1 MFLNEIKFHN
11 PEFLI
16 HTFLCDN
23 DNNFS
28 YYKTVDEFNRD
39 IYNLKQVIEST
50 KFKQRLINKI
60 YESLIIMK
68 HPLSNKIKNELMK

>member
-16 HTFLCDN
+16 NTFLCDN

-28 YYKTVDEFNRD
+28 YYKTVEEFNRD
-39 IYNLKQVIEST
+39 IYNLKQVIKSVQEPVQFAVSP
-50 KFKQRLINKI
+50 FVHL
-60 YESLIIMK
+60 Y
-68 HPLSNKIKNELMK
+68 